1 MTRFARRLAALAAA
15 VGVSFACAA
24 ADDAPASPLD
34 EKAALRASQAVIGQP
49 VGEHPLRDREGR
61 ELRISRYRGKP
72 LVVQFVY
79 TGCYQVCPATTQF
92 LATAVAEAQKALG
105 ADAFN
110 TLTIGFN
117 LPFDTPQAMKVFAK
131 QQGISARNWEFASPD
146 AASVEA
152 LTREL
157 GFSYVATPR
166 GFDHLLQVS
175 ILDQQGRVY
184 RQVYGDS
191 FSAPLFV
198 GPLLEL
204 VNHSPKP
211 AAGIAEWVEQVKL
224 LCTVF
229 DPASGKYRVNYA
241 VVIELLVGAS
251 VLLAGIASLTV
262 EWRRRRRAGRAAGL

>member
-1 MTRFARRLAALAAA
+1 MAPYVRRLAAFMAA
-15 VGVSFACAA
+15 VGASFACAA
-24 ADDAPASPLD
+24 ADGAPASPLD
-34 EKAALRASQAVIGQP
+34 EKAALRASQAVIGQQ
-49 VGEHPLRDREGR
+49 VGEHLLRDRDGR
-61 ELRISRYRGKP
+61 EFPLSRYRGKP
-72 LVVQFVY
+72 LVVQFIY

-110 TLTIGFN
+110 TLSIGFN
-117 LPFDTPQAMKVFAK
+117 LPFDTPQAMKSFAK
-131 QQGISARNWEFASPD
+131 QQGVGARNWEFASPD
-146 AASVEA
+146 AATVDA

-157 GFSYVATPR
+157 GFTYIATPK

-211 AAGIAEWVEQVKL
+211 AAGIVEWVEQVKL

-241 VVIELLVGAS
+241 VLIEILVGAS
-251 VLLAGIASLTV
+251 VLLAGITSLAI
-262 EWRRRRRAGRAAGL
+262 EWRRRRRAERTASL